1 VATVCVFPAFVC
13 GALAVQL
20 RRELQFSAAGVG
32 LAVAAF
38 FAAASLSSV
47 WLGRTAERLGPGTS
61 LRLSAAWSAAAQL
74 AIAVAARSFATLLAL
89 LAVTGAAN
97 ALAQPAANL
106 LIARA
111 LPVSRQGLAFAVK
124 QSAVPFA
131 TLLAGLAVP
140 AIALTIGWRWAFVAS
155 AAVAGAS
162 AWLVPPVHRTA
173 ATAGSNGAEAEEP
186 ARDAPLATMLLL
198 ATGIALGAASAG
210 TLGAFLVSAVVDA
223 GVGEAQAGL
232 LLSGG
237 SAVGIGSR
245 LVAGVRA
252 DRRAGGHLRVS
263 AFMLLG
269 GAVAYLVFAVG
280 RPVTYLL
287 ATPLAFGAGWA
298 WPGLFNLAI
307 VRANP
312 NAPGA
317 ATGITQTGTYA
328 GVVAGPLLFGVVAE
342 RWSYGVAWLVA
353 AVAALAAA
361 AAMTAGRA
369 SLRRSRDVALPPVPA

>member
-1 VATVCVFPAFVC
+1 
-13 GALAVQL
+13 
-20 RRELQFSAAGVG
+20 
-32 LAVAAF
+32 
-38 FAAASLSSV
+38 V
-47 WLGRTAERLGPGTS
+47 WLGRTAERLGPVRA
-61 LRLSAAWSAAAQL
+61 LRVSAVWSGVAQL
-74 AIAVAARSFATLLAL
+74 VIAVAARSFATLVAL

-111 LPVSRQGLAFAVK
+111 LPVGRQGLAFAVK

-140 AIALTIGWRWAFVAS
+140 AIALTVGWRWAFVVSSVVAAAS
-155 AAVAGAS
+155 ALIVPSAPRAAAPRDAAGLAGT
-162 AWLVPPVHRTA
+162 PVERT
-173 ATAGSNGAEAEEP
+173 S
-186 ARDAPLATMLLL
+186 DAPLATMVLL

-223 GVGEAQAGL
+223 GVGEGQAGL
-232 LLSGG
+232 LLTGG
-237 SAVGIGSR
+237 SAFGIAAR

-252 DRRAGGHLRVS
+252 DRRGGGHLRVS

-269 GAVAYLVFAVG
+269 GAVAYLVFAID

-287 ATPLAFGAGWA
+287 ATPLAFGSGWA

-342 RWSYGVAWLVA
+342 RSSYGTAWFVA
-353 AVAALAAA
+353 ATAALAAA
-361 AAMTAGRA
+361 VAMTAGRA
-369 SLRRSRDVALPPVPA
+369 SLRRSREVALPPLPA